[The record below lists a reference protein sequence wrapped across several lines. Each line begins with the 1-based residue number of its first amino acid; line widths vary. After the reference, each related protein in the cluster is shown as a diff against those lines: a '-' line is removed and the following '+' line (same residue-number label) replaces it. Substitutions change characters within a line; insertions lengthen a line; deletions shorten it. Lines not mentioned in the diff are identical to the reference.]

1 MLRIARARFVV
12 PKAIIG
18 GLEVKVL
25 QTRYQDVNS
34 EALKAGP
41 SFAEFVIIVSLMMS
55 LTALSIDAMLP
66 ALPQIGS
73 DLRVQDA
80 NDRQLVV
87 SLIFLGLAI
96 GQLFF
101 GPLSDTTGRKPA
113 VLAGYAL
120 FMTGALLS
128 ASAAS
133 FPVMLVGRLMQ
144 GLGVSAPRAI
154 TLALVRDRYKGRGM
168 ARVMSF
174 VMAVFILVPMIAP
187 ALGQAILLF
196 SGWRSI
202 FVSFVLIALITLVWF
217 MTRMPETLAPE
228 HRAPF
233 SLRRIV
239 DATPE
244 ILRNRTALGYT
255 LSAGLVSG
263 AFLGYLNSAQQ
274 IFQEQYALGDLFP
287 LFFAVIAFSIGLA
300 SLLNARLVMRF
311 GMRFLVRRSL
321 LIIVGLSILAFGVA
335 LLAAGQ
341 PPLWLLMAFIM
352 LSFFCVGVL
361 FGNQNSLA
369 MEPLGHLAGIG
380 AAVVGSLSTLVSF
393 PLGIVIGQSY
403 NDTVFPLVMGI
414 GVLSG
419 LSFLVVR
426 WVESN

>member
-1 MLRIARARFVV
+1 
-12 PKAIIG
+12 
-18 GLEVKVL
+18 
-25 QTRYQDVNS
+25 
-34 EALKAGP
+34 
-41 SFAEFVIIVSLMMS
+41 MMS

-66 ALPQIGS
+66 ALPEIGS

-87 SLIFLGLAI
+87 SVIFLGLAI

-101 GPLSDTTGRKPA
+101 GPLSDTTGRKRA
-113 VLAGYAL
+113 VYAGYAL
-120 FMTGALLS
+120 YIAGALLS
-128 ASAAS
+128 ASATS
-133 FPVMLVGRLMQ
+133 FPVLLVGRLVQ
-144 GLGVSAPRAI
+144 GLGISAPRAI
-154 TLALVRDRYKGRGM
+154 TLALVRDQFQGRAM

-174 VMAVFILVPMIAP
+174 VMAIFILVPMIAP
-187 ALGQAILLF
+187 TLGQTILLF
-196 SGWRSI
+196 SSWRYI
-202 FVSFVLIALITLVWF
+202 FIAFVLMALITSVWF
-217 MTRMPETLAPE
+217 AMRMPETLALQ

-239 DATPE
+239 DATFE

-255 LSAGLVSG
+255 VSAGLISG

-274 IFQEQYALGDLFP
+274 IFQEQYALGELFP

-321 LIIVGLSILAFGVA
+321 IIIVGLSSLAFGIA

-341 PPLWLLMAFIM
+341 PPLWFLMAVIM
-352 LSFFCVGVL
+352 MTFFCVGVL

-380 AAVVGSLSTLVSF
+380 SAVVGSLSTLIST

-403 NDTVFPLVMGI
+403 NDTIFPLVIGL

-419 LSFLVVR
+419 LSNLVVR
-426 WVESN
+426 WAESS